1 MNSEL
6 HTVEEQLNKD
16 LPPYSFP
23 LIVTVAFFLMVL
35 TASSVYAFMTLTLP
49 TRDFPLEETVSIP
62 EGSSLN
68 DIAVILKEHG
78 AIESPTYFKL
88 RTLMHGASE
97 KLQAGEYRFP
107 YALSPAEL
115 IETLAEGRYGNE
127 FIVLTIPEGTRVKD
141 MDEIISTALP
151 HISPGA
157 FAAAAEP
164 YEGFLFPETYHVAPD
179 ATPKELIS
187 LMQKTYNERV
197 WPRLQEASST
207 RSEHDII
214 TLASILERE
223 GNEKE
228 NMGIISGILL
238 KRLELG
244 MPLQVDA
251 TLEYERGL
259 GSSEL
264 TVLDLEKDSRY
275 NTYTRKGLPP
285 TPIANPGLMAIEA
298 VLTPKKSPYLYY
310 LTGNDGTFYYG
321 RTFEEHKRNKE
332 RYLK

>member
-1 MNSEL
+1 MNIEP

-16 LPPYSFP
+16 LPPYSFA
-23 LIVTVAFFLMVL
+23 LIVTVAFFLVML
-35 TASSVYAFMTLTLP
+35 TASSVYAYMTFTFP
-49 TRDFPLEETVSIP
+49 TSDFPLEETVSIP
-62 EGSSLN
+62 QGSSLN
-68 DIAVILKEHG
+68 DIAIILKDHG

-88 RTLMHGASE
+88 RTLMHGSSE

-107 YALSPAEL
+107 YALTPAEL
-115 IETLAEGRYGNE
+115 IETLTEGRYGNE
-127 FIVLTIPEGTRVKD
+127 FVVLTIPEGARASS
-141 MDEIISTALP
+141 MDEIIAATLP
-151 HISPGA
+151 HIEGGT
-157 FAAAAEP
+157 FTAAAEP
-164 YEGFLFPETYHVAPD
+164 YEGFLFPETYHVALD
-179 ATPKELIS
+179 ATPEELVA

-197 WPRLQEASST
+197 WPLLKLASST
-207 RSEHDII
+207 RTEHEII

-223 GNEKE
+223 GNAKE
-228 NMGIISGILL
+228 NMEIISGILL

-264 TVLDLEKDSRY
+264 TVLELKKDSRY

-285 TPIANPGLMAIEA
+285 TPIANPGLIAIDA
-298 VLTPKKSPYLYY
+298 ALYPKKSPYLYY
-310 LTGNDGTFYYG
+310 LTGDDGKFYYG

-332 RYLK
+332 RHLK